1 MQWLCSQL
9 CYVTAANQRTLIEIE
24 FLATVGWKRGCQP
37 FSCPCWQNVTHCRK
51 ELCSSCLFKTF
62 PLPMPCHT
70 MSHPSREFLYC
81 RGQHMFPSIRWLKWL
96 WFSYVVDGCHDY
108 RLRADEY
115 IQFSHLGWMQKKNK
129 SNTNSSRGYQPDSC
143 FWGVFSPKS
152 WFLQENPLSAIW
164 GFSLR
169 NASLGMWCTAERSR
183 KHPRRRFV
191 GYVCLRNLFPPFC
204 MGFPIIHSLPEAGS
218 WERQSAPPVLHYAC
232 IMPFP
237 LL

>member
-1 MQWLCSQL
+1 M
-9 CYVTAANQRTLIEIE
+9 
-24 FLATVGWKRGCQP
+24 WKFCLKTGKIQP
-37 FSCPCWQNVTHCRK
+37 RNFPGVFPPIWGVFPPKSRK
-51 ELCSSCLFKTF
+51 IPGHHRWRIQALHFT
-62 PLPMPCHT
+62 LPMPCHT

-81 RGQHMFPSIRWLKWL
+81 WGQHMFPSIRWLKWL

-115 IQFSHLGWMQKKNK
+115 TQFSHLGWIQKKDK

-169 NASLGMWCTAERSR
+169 NASLGWWCRRVVEGGALVRATAGRLEQTETIWLRISSNNCIFHGGGPL
-183 KHPRRRFV
+183 HPP
-191 GYVCLRNLFPPFC
+191 YN
-204 MGFPIIHSLPEAGS
+204 SK
-218 WERQSAPPVLHYAC
+218 RQG
-232 IMPFP
+232 
-237 LL
+237 